1 MVIER
6 FGDSKELH
14 PAEIPMPEPKEG
26 QVRIRM
32 AFASVNPADWKTRAG
47 LLPHVKH
54 MGFPLT
60 IGMDGSGV
68 IDKVGPGVTGFKP
81 GDKVITLSGMGNA
94 GLQGTYAEFCVAPA
108 RRTMLL
114 PAHLSLAEG
123 ATIPIAAA
131 SAASSII
138 DVGKVQSGD
147 LVFYNGGAGSVGNFA
162 IQFLRLLGA
171 RVASTCSTR
180 NLEHVRALGA
190 ELVIDY
196 TKGDVLTALRQWAP
210 GGLDIV
216 IDGVGQHSLPDNTPD
231 VIKDGGTLIVIQ
243 NLLTGP
249 EAFDLKSAE
258 ARKIWV
264 VDNVIPARKPDATD
278 FQVDAFLQLL
288 EGVRAQK
295 IAPPPFEIVPL
306 EEAPAAH
313 DRVQEGHVRGKILLR
328 IGGELS

>member
-6 FGDSKELH
+6 FGDSKELQ
-14 PAEIPMPEPKEG
+14 PADIPVPEPKAG

-32 AFASVNPADWKTRAG
+32 AYASVNPADWKTRAG
-47 LLPHVKH
+47 LLPHVKS

-68 IDKVGPGVTGFKP
+68 IDKVGEGVRAFKP

-94 GLQGTYAEFCVAPA
+94 GLQGTYAKFCVAPA
-108 RRTMLL
+108 RRTMHL
-114 PAHLSLAEG
+114 PSHLSLAEG

-131 SAASSII
+131 SAASSIL
-138 DVGKVQSGD
+138 DVARVKSGD

-162 IQFLRLLGA
+162 IQFLRFLGA

-196 TKGDVLTALRQWAP
+196 TKDDVLAALRKWAP
-210 GGLDIV
+210 DGLDVI
-216 IDGVGQHSLPDNTPD
+216 IDGVGQHSLPARTPD
-231 VIKDGGTLIVIQ
+231 AIKDGGVLVVIQ

-264 VDNVIPARKPDATD
+264 VDNVVPARKPDATE

-288 EGVRAQK
+288 EGVRAQR
-295 IAPPPFEIVPL
+295 ITPPPYEIVPL
-306 EEAPAAH
+306 EDAPAAH
-313 DRVQEGHVRGKILLR
+313 DRVQDGHVRGKILLC
-328 IGGELS
+328 IDGELS